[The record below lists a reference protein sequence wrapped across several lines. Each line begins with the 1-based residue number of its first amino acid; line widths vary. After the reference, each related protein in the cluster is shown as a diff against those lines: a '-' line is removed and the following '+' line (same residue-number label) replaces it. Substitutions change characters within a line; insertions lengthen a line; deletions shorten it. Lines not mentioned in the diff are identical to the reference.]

1 MQMFQEE
8 AQFVKSLL
16 QVKMARVSLAVMKSD
31 RSAALLLL
39 GAAILGLV
47 LANSPL
53 GPWLL
58 DFKYTY
64 VGFESLNLTLTVE
77 HWVADLLLA
86 TFFLVAGL
94 ELKYELSIGVL
105 SRFSTALV
113 PVVAGIGGIVFP
125 ALIYTAFNWGTDY
138 MIGWPIPTAT
148 DIAFAL
154 GVLAIFGRGLPK
166 SARIFLL
173 ALAIFDDFFDVT
185 ATAEI
190 YTDDVAIEWLFAAAL
205 ILAAHAIAERLPKL
219 PIVAIRFLSFGLIWY
234 AVYQSGVHATIAGVA
249 LGLIIPASRAH
260 SLVGKIQPWTN
271 TVSLPIFAFFAV
283 AIALPTFERE
293 ISSVFTGI
301 ALALPVGKIVGITLF
316 AIVANLI
323 ADKAARLSLHP
334 LDFAA
339 VAGLA
344 GIGFTVSLLMT
355 NLAFESI
362 PEIKAEA
369 TLAVIVGSLLSLAF
383 GAYLSQ
389 LRGRH
394 YAKQRKDEVQ

>member
-1 MQMFQEE
+1 
-8 AQFVKSLL
+8 
-16 QVKMARVSLAVMKSD
+16 MARVSLAIMKSD

-64 VGFESLNLTLTVE
+64 VGFESLNLTLTIE

-94 ELKYELSIGVL
+94 ELKYELSMGVL

-113 PVVAGIGGIVFP
+113 PVVAGVGGIVVP

-166 SARIFLL
+166 SARVFLL
-173 ALAIFDDFFDVT
+173 ALAIFDDLVAISIIAIF
-185 ATAEI
+185 

-205 ILAAHAIAERLPKL
+205 ILAAHAIAERVPRL

-301 ALALPVGKIVGITLF
+301 ALALPIGKIVGITLF
-316 AIVANLI
+316 AIIANLI
-323 ADKAARLSLHP
+323 ADKTARLSLHP

-383 GAYLSQ
+383 GAYVSQ
-389 LRGRH
+389 LRGKH
-394 YAKQRKDEVQ
+394 YAKHRKEEVQ

>member
-1 MQMFQEE
+1 
-8 AQFVKSLL
+8 V
-16 QVKMARVSLAVMKSD
+16 KSD

-39 GAAILGLV
+39 GAAIFGLV
-47 LANSPL
+47 LANSPV
-53 GPWLL
+53 GFALL
-58 DFKYTY
+58 DLKHTY
-64 VGFESLNLTLTVE
+64 IGFESLNLSLTVE
-77 HWVADLLLA
+77 HWVSDLLLA

-105 SRFSTALV
+105 SRPSTALV
-113 PVVAGIGGIVFP
+113 PVVAGVGGIAIP
-125 ALIYTAFNWGTDY
+125 ALVYSAFNWGTEY
-138 MIGWPIPTAT
+138 MVGWPIPTAT

-166 SARIFLL
+166 SARVFLL
-173 ALAIFDDFFDVT
+173 ALAIFDDLVAISIIAIF
-185 ATAEI
+185 
-190 YTDDVAIEWLFAAAL
+190 YTDDVAVEWLFAAAL
-205 ILAAHAIAERLPKL
+205 ILAAHAIAERIPKL
-219 PIVAIRFLSFGLIWY
+219 PIVAIRFISFGLIWY

-271 TVSLPIFAFFAV
+271 TVSLPVFAFFAV
-283 AIALPTFERE
+283 AIALPTFEQE

-301 ALALPVGKIVGITLF
+301 ALALPLGKILGITLF
-316 AIVANLI
+316 AVVANAL
-323 ADKAARLSLHP
+323 ADKAARLALHP

-355 NLAFESI
+355 NLAFEAI
-362 PEIKAEA
+362 PEIRAEA

-394 YAKQRKDEVQ
+394 HAELHKQEAQ

>member
-1 MQMFQEE
+1 MFQK
-8 AQFVKSLL
+8 ATQFVKSLL
-16 QVKMARVSLAVMKSD
+16 RVKMARVSLAIMKSD

-53 GPWLL
+53 GPRLL

-64 VGFESLNLTLTVE
+64 VGFESLNLTLTIE

-94 ELKYELSIGVL
+94 ELKYELSMGVL

-113 PVVAGIGGIVFP
+113 PVVAGVGGIVVP

-166 SARIFLL
+166 SARVFLL
-173 ALAIFDDFFDVT
+173 ALAIFDDLVAISIIAIF
-185 ATAEI
+185 

-205 ILAAHAIAERLPKL
+205 ILAAHAIAERVPRL

-301 ALALPVGKIVGITLF
+301 ALALPIGKIVGITLF

-323 ADKAARLSLHP
+323 ADKTARLSLHP

-389 LRGRH
+389 LRGKH
-394 YAKQRKDEVQ
+394 YAKHRKEEVQ